1 MLRRVMLS
9 VILSVFFIVL
19 ACDRPTPKRELLKKI
34 SPVHYGVDQI
44 LSQAQVR
51 EVIQKAQAYEVEPV
65 SENEIAIIETNM
77 GVIKFAFFTEAAPNH
92 CKNFKKLANSGFY
105 NGTTF
110 HRVIPD
116 FMIQGGDILSRDST
130 RMNDGSGGPGYT
142 IDAEFNDIPHEPGI
156 VSTARSQDPNSAG
169 SQFFICD
176 SKRPYLDGK
185 YTVFGKVYEGLDV
198 VRKIISAER
207 DPVTNNPYQR
217 VIMRRVYVIPRASD
231 I

>member
-1 MLRRVMLS
+1 MIRRVIASL
-9 VILSVFFIVL
+9 ILGVLLLVL
-19 ACDRPTPKRELLKKI
+19 ACSRPTPKAELLAKI
-34 SPVHYGVDQI
+34 SPVYYEVDQL
-44 LSQAQVR
+44 LSDEQVQ
-51 EVIQKAQAYEVEPV
+51 EIIQKAQVFEVEPV
-65 SENEIAIIETNM
+65 AENEIAVMETNL
-77 GVIKFAFFTEAAPNH
+77 GVIKFEFFPQVAPNH

-130 RMNDGSGGPGYT
+130 RMNDGTGGPGYN
-142 IDAEFNDIPHEPGI
+142 IDAEFNDISHEPGI

-185 YTVFGKVYEGLDV
+185 YTVFGKVFEGLEIV
-198 VRKIISAER
+198 KKIINVDR

-217 VIMRRVYVIPRASD
+217 VFMKRVYVIPRTSD
-231 I
+231 F

>member
-1 MLRRVMLS
+1 MIRRL
-9 VILSVFFIVL
+9 LALVFTGLFFLL
-19 ACDRPTPKRELLKKI
+19 ACSRPTPKADLLAKI
-34 SPVHYGVDQI
+34 SPVFYETDQL
-44 LSQAQVR
+44 LSDEQIQ
-51 EVIQKAQAYEVEPV
+51 EIIQKAQAFETEPV
-65 SENEIAIIETNM
+65 GENEIAVIETNL
-77 GVIKFAFFTEAAPNH
+77 GVIKFEFFPQVAPNH

-130 RMNDGSGGPGYT
+130 RMNDGAGGPGYT
-142 IDAEFNDIPHEPGI
+142 IDAEFNDLPHEPGI
-156 VSTARSQDPNSAG
+156 VSTARSQEPNSAG

-185 YTVFGKVYEGLDV
+185 YTVFGKVFEGMDV
-198 VRKIISAER
+198 VKKIISVDR
-207 DPVTNNPYQR
+207 DPVSNNPYQR
-217 VIMRRVYVIPRASD
+217 VIMKRVYVIPRSSD